1 MAILTIPFNNFISL
15 AELEANYRNKKDKG
29 IRYTAQF
36 MAGENQLVVT
46 AENKE
51 VGAVSTMSQDE
62 YTKNREHHSD
72 KEIVEWI
79 FNLTRDKVLHP
90 ERFVR
95 GD

>member
-15 AELEANYRNKKDKG
+15 AELEANYRNKKDEG
-29 IRYTAQF
+29 IMYTAQF
-36 MAGENQLVVT
+36 MAGENQLIVT

-62 YTKNREHHSD
+62 YNKNRESHSD

-79 FNLTRDKVLHP
+79 FNLTKDKVLHP
-90 ERFVR
+90 ERFMR

>member
-1 MAILTIPFNNFISL
+1 MAILSIPFNNFISL
-15 AELEANYRNKKDKG
+15 AELEAEYRNKKDEG
-29 IRYTAQF
+29 LRYTAQF
-36 MAGENQLVVT
+36 MAGENQLIVT

-62 YTKNREHHSD
+62 YTKNKESHSD

-90 ERFVR
+90 ERFAR